1 MSWLLWGLLIF
12 PLLGKYLMGSE
23 PDIFTIFLSLVAS
36 YIVMA
41 FPIHLDL
48 PKVPDGKE
56 YYLFFYPIISIPII
70 FGGIKIREFLM

>member
-1 MSWLLWGLLIF
+1 
-12 PLLGKYLMGSE
+12 MGTK
-23 PDIFTIFLSLVAS
+23 PDILTIFLSLVAS

-56 YYLFFYPIISIPII
+56 YYIFFYPILSIPLI
-70 FGGIKIREFLM
+70 FVGIKIREFLM